1 MYNKQRTS
9 IPNQFLA
16 FIGCITTG
24 ALLFFVTY
32 TYKLFKDLSID
43 TVNPGEVCEKVN
55 YIRGPEYI
63 THVILSIVLVL
74 RGWWFIGILNF
85 PFLFYNFAQ
94 WYENRHLVDSSKVF
108 SILSQEIRVI
118 KIKALFFIAIIM
130 YNIWLWL
137 VWVPPDYT
145 ARGTSWNIMKCIQVS
160 N

>member
-16 FIGCITTG
+16 FIGYLTTA
-24 ALLFFVTY
+24 ALIFFVTY

-55 YIRGPEYI
+55 YLRGPEYVA
-63 THVILSIVLVL
+63 HVVLSIVLVL
-74 RGWWFIGILNF
+74 RGWWFIGLLNF

-94 WYENRHLVDSSKVF
+94 WYENRHLVDSTKVF

-118 KIKALFFIAIIM
+118 KIKALFFLIIVL

-145 ARGTSWNIMKCIQVS
+145 IRGTSWNIMKSIQVS

>member
-9 IPNQFLA
+9 IPNQILA
-16 FIGCITTG
+16 FIGCLAIG
-24 ALLFFVTY
+24 ALVFFVTY
-32 TYKLFKDLSID
+32 TYKLFKDLNMD
-43 TVNPGEVCEKVN
+43 TVNPREVCEKVN
-55 YIRGPEYI
+55 YLRGPEYI
-63 THVILSIVLVL
+63 AHVILSIVLVL
-74 RGWWFIGILNF
+74 RGWWFIGIMNF

-118 KIKALFFIAIIM
+118 KIKALFFIAIIL

-145 ARGTSWNIMKCIQVS
+145 ARGTGWNIIKCIQVS

>member
-16 FIGCITTG
+16 YIGCLTTA
-24 ALLFFVTY
+24 ALIFFVTY

-55 YIRGPEYI
+55 YLRGPEYI
-63 THVILSIVLVL
+63 AHVVLAIVLVL

-94 WYENRHLVDSSKVF
+94 WYENRHLVDSTKVF

-118 KIKALFFIAIIM
+118 KIKALFFIIIVL
-130 YNIWLWL
+130 YNTWLWL

-145 ARGTSWNIMKCIQVS
+145 IRGTSWNIMKSIQVS

>member
-16 FIGCITTG
+16 FIGYITTA
-24 ALLFFVTY
+24 ALIFFVTY
-32 TYKLFKDLSID
+32 TYKLFKDLSVD
-43 TVNPGEVCEKVN
+43 TVNPREICEKVN
-55 YIRGPEYI
+55 YLRGPEYI
-63 THVILSIVLVL
+63 SHVVLSMVLVL

-94 WYENRHLVDSSKVF
+94 WYENRHLVDSTKVF

-118 KIKALFFIAIIM
+118 KIKALFFIIIVL

-145 ARGTSWNIMKCIQVS
+145 IRGTSWNIMKCIQVS